1 MIKPAASHVAAQR
14 LLLVLVFGFLIAPFC
29 CAHLYAQGVDQM
41 GTGGRHRIQGRIYFP
56 SGRRS
61 DTTNIKVTLESTSS
75 ERIFVIADMN
85 GSFTFNNL
93 AEGNYTITVDA
104 GAEYEQAKE
113 SVLIEGASAAPA
125 TNGVDV
131 SRANVPR
138 TFSVMINLQPKPV
151 ARNKAAVVNA
161 ALSSV
166 PKEAADAYRAAIES
180 AKAGD
185 TRKAI
190 DELKSALSLY
200 PNFVLALNELGVQY
214 LKVGETNKAVDALRN
229 AVALQPDDFT
239 PRLNYGI
246 ALLEA
251 KNSAAAEEQLRLAV
265 AKNGSSWSAHMYL
278 GVALIGLR
286 RMAEAE
292 QELLR
297 AIDIGGRKVGL
308 PHYWLGGIYWQRNE
322 YARAASELEQYLQLV
337 PNAPNAEKIRGT
349 IKELL
354 AKQSSPKQ

>member
-1 MIKPAASHVAAQR
+1 
-14 LLLVLVFGFLIAPFC
+14 
-29 CAHLYAQGVDQM
+29 M

-61 DTTNIKVTLESTSS
+61 DTTNIKVTLESSSS

-93 AEGNYTITVDA
+93 APGNYTITVDA
-104 GAEYEQAKE
+104 GQEYEKATE
-113 SVLIEGASAAPA
+113 GVLIEGFS
-125 TNGVDV
+125 V
-131 SRANVPR
+131 SRTQNGPDASRSNVPR

-151 ARNKAAVVNA
+151 ASNKAAVVNA

-166 PKEAADAYRAAIES
+166 PKAAADAYRAALNS
-180 AKAGD
+180 AKLGD
-185 TRKAI
+185 TKKAI
-190 DELKSALSLY
+190 DELKTALSLY

-214 LKVGETNKAVDALRN
+214 LKIGETNKAVDALRS
-229 AVALQPDDFT
+229 AVTLQPDDFT

-251 KNSAAAEEQLRLAV
+251 KNAAAAEEQLRLAV
-265 AKNGSSWSAHMYL
+265 AKSASSWTAHMYL

-286 RMAEAE
+286 RLSEAE
-292 QELLR
+292 QELMR
-297 AIDIGGRKVGL
+297 ALDIGGHRVGL
-308 PHYWLGGIYWQRNE
+308 PHYWLGGIYWERHE
-322 YARAASELEQYLQLV
+322 YARAASELQQYLELV
-337 PNAPNAEKIRGT
+337 PNAPNAERVRST
-349 IKELL
+349 IKDLQ

>member
-1 MIKPAASHVAAQR
+1 MILPASAARSSLFFLLALISFPMCAVAA
-14 LLLVLVFGFLIAPFC
+14 
-29 CAHLYAQGVDQM
+29 YAQGGVDSM

-61 DTTNIKVTLESTSS
+61 DVTHIKVTLESSSS

-93 AEGNYTITVDA
+93 APGNYTITVDA
-104 GAEYEQAKE
+104 GQEYEKATE
-113 SVLIEGASAAPA
+113 SVLIEGFSVSR
-125 TNGVDV
+125 TQNGPDV
-131 SRANVPR
+131 SRSNVPR

-151 ARNKAAVVNA
+151 VNNKAAVVNA

-166 PKEAADAYRAAIES
+166 PKAAADSYRAALES
-180 AKAGD
+180 AKLGD
-185 TRKAI
+185 TKKAI
-190 DELKSALSLY
+190 DELKTALSLY

-214 LKVGETNKAVDALRN
+214 LKIGETSKAVDALRN
-229 AVALQPDDFT
+229 AVSLQPDDFT
-239 PRLNYGI
+239 PRLNYGV

-251 KNSAAAEEQLRLAV
+251 KNAAAAEEQLRLAV
-265 AKNGSSWSAHMYL
+265 GKNGSSWSAHMYL

-286 RMAEAE
+286 RFSEAE

-297 AIDIGGRKVGL
+297 ALDIGGRRIGL
-308 PHYWLGGIYWQRNE
+308 PHYWLGGIYWERHE
-322 YARAASELEQYLQLV
+322 YARAASELQQYLELV
-337 PNAPNAEKIRGT
+337 PNAPNADRIRGT
-349 IKELL
+349 IKDLQ

>member
-1 MIKPAASHVAAQR
+1 MCVIAS
-14 LLLVLVFGFLIAPFC
+14 
-29 CAHLYAQGVDQM
+29 YAQGGVDSM

-93 AEGNYTITVDA
+93 APGNYTVTVEA
-104 GAEYEQAKE
+104 GQEYEKATE
-113 SVLIEGASAAPA
+113 SVLIEGFS
-125 TNGVDV
+125 V
-131 SRANVPR
+131 SRTQNGPDASRSNVPR

-151 ARNKAAVVNA
+151 ANNKAAVINA

-166 PKEAADAYRAAIES
+166 PKAAAEAYRAALES
-180 AKAGD
+180 AKLGD
-185 TRKAI
+185 SRKAI
-190 DELKSALSLY
+190 DDLKTALSLY

-214 LKVGETNKAVDALRN
+214 LKVGETNKAVDALRS
-229 AVALQPDDFT
+229 AVTLQPDDFT

-251 KNSAAAEEQLRLAV
+251 KNAAAAEEQLRLAV
-265 AKNGSSWSAHMYL
+265 GKNGSSWSAHMYL

-286 RMAEAE
+286 RLSEAE

-297 AIDIGGRKVGL
+297 ALDIGGRRVGL
-308 PHYWLGGIYWQRNE
+308 PHYWLGGIYWQRQE
-322 YARAASELEQYLQLV
+322 YARAASELQQYLELV

-349 IKELL
+349 IKDLH
-354 AKQSSPKQ
+354 AKQSAPKQ

>member
-1 MIKPAASHVAAQR
+1 MIVPAVASRSLFFVFFALMILPMWAVAA
-14 LLLVLVFGFLIAPFC
+14 
-29 CAHLYAQGVDQM
+29 YAQGGVDSM

-75 ERIFVIADMN
+75 ERIFVVADMN

-93 AEGNYTITVDA
+93 APGNYTITVDA
-104 GAEYEQAKE
+104 GAEYEKASE
-113 SVLIEGASAAPA
+113 TVLIEGTGSSR
-125 TNGVDV
+125 TNSVDMAR
-131 SRANVPR
+131 SNVPR

-151 ARNKAAVVNA
+151 AGNKAAVVNA

-166 PKEAADAYRAAIES
+166 PKAAADAYRAALDS
-180 AKAGD
+180 AKLGD
-185 TRKAI
+185 TKKAI
-190 DELKSALSLY
+190 DELKTALSLY

-214 LKVGETNKAVDALRN
+214 LRVGETSKALDALRN
-229 AVALQPDDFT
+229 AVTLQPDDFT

-251 KNSAAAEEQLRLAV
+251 KNPTAAEEQLRLAV
-265 AKNGSSWSAHMYL
+265 GKNGTSWSAHLYL

-286 RMAEAE
+286 RLSEAE

-297 AIDIGGRKVGL
+297 ALDIGGRRVGL
-308 PHYWLGGIYWQRNE
+308 PHYWLGGIYWERHE
-322 YARAASELEQYLQLV
+322 YARAASELEQYLELV
-337 PNAPNAEKIRGT
+337 PNAPNAERIRGT
-349 IKELL
+349 IKDLH
-354 AKQSSPKQ
+354 AKQSSPK

>member
-1 MIKPAASHVAAQR
+1 
-14 LLLVLVFGFLIAPFC
+14 
-29 CAHLYAQGVDQM
+29 M

-93 AEGNYTITVDA
+93 SAGNYTITVDA
-104 GAEYEQAKE
+104 GAEYEKASE
-113 SVLIEGASAAPA
+113 TVLIEGAGSSR
-125 TNGVDV
+125 TNSVDMAR
-131 SRANVPR
+131 SNVPR

-151 ARNKAAVVNA
+151 ASNKAAVVNA

-166 PKEAADAYRAAIES
+166 PKAAADAYRAALES
-180 AKAGD
+180 AKLGD
-185 TRKAI
+185 TKKAI
-190 DELKSALSLY
+190 DQLKTALSLY

-214 LKVGETNKAVDALRN
+214 LKVGETGKAVDALRN
-229 AVALQPDDFT
+229 AVTLQPDDFT

-251 KNSAAAEEQLRLAV
+251 KNAAAAEEQLRLAV
-265 AKNGSSWSAHMYL
+265 GKNGSSWSAHMYL

-286 RMAEAE
+286 RLSEAE

-297 AIDIGGRKVGL
+297 ALDIGGRRVGL
-308 PHYWLGGIYWQRNE
+308 PHYWLGGIYWERHE

-337 PNAPNAEKIRGT
+337 PNAPNAERIRGT
-349 IKELL
+349 IKDLH
-354 AKQSSPKQ
+354 AKQSSPK

>member
-1 MIKPAASHVAAQR
+1 MTLSASALSRSLFFLFLAAIIFPMCA
-14 LLLVLVFGFLIAPFC
+14 IAS
-29 CAHLYAQGVDQM
+29 YAQGGIDSM
-41 GTGGRHRIQGRIYFP
+41 GTGGLHRIQGRIYFP

-93 AEGNYTITVDA
+93 APGNYTITVDA
-104 GAEYEQAKE
+104 GTEYEKASE
-113 SVLIEGASAAPA
+113 SVLIEGVASSRT
-125 TNGVDV
+125 TNGADAR
-131 SRANVPR
+131 SNIPR

-151 ARNKAAVVNA
+151 PGNKAAVVNA
-161 ALSSV
+161 ALSSA
-166 PKEAADAYRAAIES
+166 PKAAADAYRAALES
-180 AKAGD
+180 AKLGD

-190 DELKSALSLY
+190 DELKTALSLY

-214 LKVGETNKAVDALRN
+214 LKLGETSKAVDALRN
-229 AVALQPDDFT
+229 ATTLQPDDFT

-251 KNSAAAEEQLRLAV
+251 KNAAAAEEQLRMAV
-265 AKNGSSWSAHMYL
+265 GKNGSSWSAHMYL

-286 RMAEAE
+286 RLSEAE

-297 AIDIGGRKVGL
+297 ALDIGGRRVGL
-308 PHYWLGGIYWQRNE
+308 PHYWLGGIYWERHE
-322 YARAASELEQYLQLV
+322 YARAASELEQYLELV
-337 PNAPNAEKIRGT
+337 PNAPNADRIRGT
-349 IKELL
+349 IKDLH
-354 AKQSSPKQ
+354 AKQRSPKQ